1 MMKTLHT
8 SRHYLAYNHEKAG
21 LIVQSTRKSGPA
33 DWPINKGINMQ
44 PTHPQYHAYVDALST
59 AIDTQEGDAL
69 CRALL
74 STTH

>member
-8 SRHYLAYNHEKAG
+8 SKHYLAYNHEKAG
-21 LIVQSTRKSGPA
+21 LIVQSTRKNG
-33 DWPINKGINMQ
+33 GVNMR
-44 PTHPQYHAYVDALST
+44 PDHVQYHAYVDALST

>member
-1 MMKTLHT
+1 MMKTLHA
-8 SRHYLAYNHEKAG
+8 SKHYLAYNHEKAG
-21 LIVQSTRKSGPA
+21 LIIQSTRKSGGVNLKP
-33 DWPINKGINMQ
+33 DHI
-44 PTHPQYHAYVDALST
+44 QYEAYVDALST

>member
-8 SRHYLAYNHEKAG
+8 SRHYLAYNHDKAG
-21 LIVQSTRKSGPA
+21 LIVQSTRKNG
-33 DWPINKGINMQ
+33 GINLR
-44 PTHPQYHAYVDALST
+44 PDHVQYDAYVDAIST
-59 AIDTQEGDAL
+59 AIDDQEADAL